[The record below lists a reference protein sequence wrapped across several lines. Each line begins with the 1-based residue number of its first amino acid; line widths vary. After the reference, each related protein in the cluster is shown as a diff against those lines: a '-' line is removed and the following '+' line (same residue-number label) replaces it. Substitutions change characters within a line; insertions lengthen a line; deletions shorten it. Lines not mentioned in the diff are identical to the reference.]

1 MAGHMLVN
9 KTNQPNGVLTVKIP
23 QNLLQSPLSNIYYKQ
38 PDLFFFCCYLY
49 LAMLFFINFFIKY
62 IFLKIKDI
70 L

>member
-38 PDLFFFCCYLY
+38 PDLFFFAVICT
-49 LAMLFFINFFIKY
+49 
-62 IFLKIKDI
+62 
-70 L
+70 